1 MTKKRCVN
9 HWGGT
14 TVQPSIERERERR
27 EKRERERREER
38 VKERNEFNPLREG
51 EIGREMI
58 VVDTNIFFC
67 SF

>member
-1 MTKKRCVN
+1 LGRYN
-9 HWGGT
+9 GT
-14 TVQPSIERERERR
+14 TKHREKREER